1 MFEGVRMKKMFAPA
15 LAALMLLAS
24 LSVAPP
30 RAQAQGPGLISS
42 ILNKM
47 DRNRRTLGSMRAN
60 IYMEKY
66 NAQLRDS
73 DKYTGDVAYVAGK
86 GRDANVRVDWVRPA
100 QEVLAVSN
108 GQYTLYRP
116 RLNQAYQGATKN
128 VGNKGGGKANNVL
141 GFALNMTSAQAKS
154 QFNVELVGEGELY
167 KGSPHVWWLKLTPR
181 SNAGYQYAE
190 VWVADDGMPIQTRV
204 VEKNNDAT
212 TVRLTGIQRNPN
224 IPMETFVVTP
234 PAGTKII
241 KG

>member
-15 LAALMLLAS
+15 LAALVLVTS

-47 DRNRRTLGSMRAN
+47 DRNRRTLTSMRSS

-66 NAQLRDS
+66 NAQLRDT
-73 DKYTGDVAYVAGK
+73 DKYTGDVAYVAGQ

-100 QEVLAVSN
+100 QEILAVSK
-108 GQYTLYRP
+108 GEYTLYRP
-116 RLNQAYQGATKN
+116 RLRQAYKGLTKN
-128 VGNKGGGKANNVL
+128 AGSKGKAGNVL
-141 GFALNMTSAQAKS
+141 GFALNMTSAQAKN

-181 SNAGYQYAE
+181 GNAGYQFAE
-190 VWVADDGMPIQTRV
+190 VWVTDDGMPIQTRV
-204 VEKNNDAT
+204 TEKNNDAT
-212 TVRLTGIQRNPN
+212 TVRLTNIQRNPA
-224 IPMETFVVTP
+224 IPATTFDVP
-234 PAGTKII
+234 LPEGTKIV

>member
-15 LAALMLLAS
+15 LAGLMLLAS
-24 LSVAPP
+24 LAVAPP
-30 RAQAQGPGLISS
+30 PAQAQGPGLISS

-47 DRNRRTLGSMRAN
+47 DRNRRTLASMRAA
-60 IYMEKY
+60 IEMQKY
-66 NAQLRDS
+66 NAQL
-73 DKYTGDVAYVAGK
+73 KDVDNYKGEVQYVAAK
-86 GRDANVRVDWVRPA
+86 GRDANIRVDWVKPA
-100 QEVLAVSN
+100 QEILAVSG

-116 RLNQAYQGATKN
+116 RLKQAFQGATKN
-128 VGNKGGGKANNVL
+128 VGSKGGGKANNVL

-167 KGSPHVWWLKLTPR
+167 KGSPHVWWLKLVPR
-181 SNAGYQYAE
+181 GGASYQFAE

-204 VEKNNDAT
+204 TEKNGDAT

-224 IPMETFVVTP
+224 IPMTTFDFTP
-234 PAGTKII
+234 PEGTKIV

>member
-24 LSVAPP
+24 LSVVPP

-47 DRNRRTLGSMRAN
+47 DRNRRTLGSMRAA
-60 IYMEKY
+60 ITMQKY
-66 NAQLRDS
+66 NAQLKDS
-73 DKYTGDVAYVAGK
+73 DNFTGDVQYVAGK

-100 QEVLAVSN
+100 QEILAVSG

-116 RLNQAYQGATKN
+116 RLGQAYQGATKN
-128 VGNKGGGKANNVL
+128 VGNKGSGKANNVL
-141 GFALNMTSAQAKS
+141 GFALNMTGAQAKS

-167 KGSPHVWWLKLTPR
+167 KGSPHVWWLKLVPR
-181 SNAGYQYAE
+181 GNVGYQYAE
-190 VWVADDGMPIQTRV
+190 VWVTDDGMPIQTRV
-204 VEKNNDAT
+204 TEKNGDAT
-212 TVRLTGIQRNPN
+212 TVRLTGIQRNPQ
-224 IPMETFVVTP
+224 ISPETFVVKLP
-234 PAGTKII
+234 EGTKIV